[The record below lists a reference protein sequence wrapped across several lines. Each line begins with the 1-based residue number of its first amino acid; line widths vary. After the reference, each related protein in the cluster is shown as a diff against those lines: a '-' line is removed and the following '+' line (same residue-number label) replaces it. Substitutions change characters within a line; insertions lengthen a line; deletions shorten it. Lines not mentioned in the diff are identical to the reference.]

1 MRLFCTLLLLAALLQ
16 SCGQDAT
23 WPDNAVPTELVT
35 VEALLYVT
43 VDNTVLAREADTLR
57 PTDTVQLSS
66 GILPSRNIGITEFF
80 WMVDSLKYPQV
91 FSIRTAFPE
100 GGLHRASFHLV
111 DLFGDTL
118 SDTVLVWTSTPP
130 VFSNIAIPSANSWGI
145 EPAQGGILFAWECA
159 DPDPADRTEFHFILQ
174 NGNDTLLDTLL
185 YTKALSLGIPL
196 QPLQVYRWT
205 VNAKDAF
212 GMEADSTLTDR
223 LFSTRGTG
231 SEAGLYSKAG
241 LPPHADTVPTLL
253 RCSSTASNT
262 AKSSALANTPH
273 LLSPLPAGTYKCWME
288 APRWTDLRSDTVTL
302 ALASGQIKFARDLN
316 FQDTIPPD
324 VKSLSTANPLPLD
337 TVLRFLV
344 RDGAPGTPELH
355 LYWNGTAYADWAR
368 KLDTLVVR
376 VPRNAQLPARQT
388 LSLQA
393 KDLSGNS
400 IWYTWN
406 IAPSSA
412 WIATPRDTL
421 IQSYQ
426 SLAIK
431 ICNLQFNHAPTEFLW
446 DLQADGTWD
455 DAYTYVTENDS
466 CFGRVISSGAL
477 GPKVRAGIRYSNDLL
492 LYNEFQVQV
501 NAPPAGVATL
511 YAPGERTVVNRY
523 TLLSWAPATDPDGD
537 SVFYR
542 IDYAAPGA
550 SAWASSPIIAD
561 TTLPLL
567 ALLASPNTVGQFS
580 WRVLSMDTRGGI
592 SAIYKQG
599 TFSLEEP

>member
-1 MRLFCTLLLLAALLQ
+1 MRLFCAFFILAALLQ

-23 WPDNAVPTELVT
+23 WADNAAPTEQVT

-80 WMVDSLKYPQV
+80 WMVDSQKYPQV

-100 GGLHRASFHLV
+100 GGPHRASFHLV
-111 DLFGDTL
+111 DIFGDTL

-145 EPAQGGILFAWECA
+145 EPAQGGTLFAWECA
-159 DPDPADRTEFHFILQ
+159 DPDPGDRTEFHFLLQ

-185 YTKALSLGIPL
+185 YTEALSLNIPL

-231 SEAGLYSKAG
+231 LEAGLYAKAS

-253 RCSSTASNT
+253 RCSSTTSNVT
-262 AKSSALANTPH
+262 QSSSVANAPH

-324 VKSLSTANPLPLD
+324 ARPLSTASPLPLD

-344 RDGAPGTPELH
+344 RDGAPGSLELH
-355 LYWNGTAYADWAR
+355 LYWNGTAHADWTR
-368 KLDTLVVR
+368 KLDTLIVR
-376 VPRNAQLPARQT
+376 VPRNAQLPVRQV

-393 KDLSGNS
+393 KDISGNS
-400 IWYTWN
+400 TWYTWN

-412 WIATPRDTL
+412 WIATPGDTL

-426 SLAIK
+426 NLAIK
-431 ICNLQFNHAPTEFLW
+431 ICNLQINHTPIEFLW

-455 DAYTYVTENDS
+455 DAYTHAAEDDS
-466 CFGRVISSGAL
+466 CAERVVSAGAL
-477 GPKVRAGIRYSNDLL
+477 GSRVRAGIRYSNDLL

-511 YAPGERTVVNRY
+511 YAPGERTVVYRDA
-523 TLLSWAPATDPDGD
+523 LFSWAPATDPDGD

-542 IDYAAPGA
+542 VEYLRPG
-550 SAWASSPIIAD
+550 SSVWANTPNTAG

-567 ALLASPNTVGQFS
+567 ALPDTVGQFF
-580 WRVLSMDTRGGI
+580 WRVRSMDARGGM
-592 SAIYKQG
+592 SAVYKQG